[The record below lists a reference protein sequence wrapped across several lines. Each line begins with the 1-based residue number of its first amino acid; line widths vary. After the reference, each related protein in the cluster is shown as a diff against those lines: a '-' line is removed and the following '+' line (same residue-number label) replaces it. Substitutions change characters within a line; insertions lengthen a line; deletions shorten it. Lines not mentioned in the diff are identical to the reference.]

1 MTEFPTNPDGTP
13 GRNGHVYT
21 HEGPGVYQAVISTL
35 QYCNG
40 PLIGHLDM
48 TDVGEE
54 IWVYCYSK
62 LHHIFV
68 VLKPQ

>member
-13 GRNGHVYT
+13 IRNGYVYT
-21 HEGPGVYQAVISTL
+21 HEGPGVFMAVVSTL
-35 QYCNG
+35 QYYNG

-48 TDVGEE
+48 IDIDEE
-54 IWVYCYSK
+54 IWEYSYSK